1 MCLNADVVPFVSLGS
16 QDFLYIV
23 CEGIWD
29 CQGDNCCCVP
39 FCCLGSCSLL
49 LPVPSHYMEGCL
61 TVAMVPSV
69 SLVSIPFLLPL
80 LTTEGTDYCG
90 ASYPLTL
97 HLRVPNTKAP
107 LFALFNVQWH
117 LFLFLCSVDST
128 HFPCIQWWMSFTQD
142 LCTRIK
148 WTTTIHHENI
158 LSLQSLVVC
167 FIWIT
172 AITFFWEYLHAK
184 FQCLRPFYFN

>member
-16 QDFLYIV
+16 QASFYII

-39 FCCLGSCSLL
+39 FCCLGSCSPPTSSSAALHGRVL
-49 LPVPSHYMEGCL
+49 A

-90 ASYPLTL
+90 ASYPSHYTL
-97 HLRVPNTKAP
+97 GSRH
-107 LFALFNVQWH
+107 
-117 LFLFLCSVDST
+117 
-128 HFPCIQWWMSFTQD
+128 
-142 LCTRIK
+142 
-148 WTTTIHHENI
+148 
-158 LSLQSLVVC
+158 
-167 FIWIT
+167 
-172 AITFFWEYLHAK
+172 
-184 FQCLRPFYFN
+184 

>member
-80 LTTEGTDYCG
+80 LTTEV
-90 ASYPLTL
+90 LTIVV
-97 HLRVPNTKAP
+97 HLILSHYTLGSRTLRP
-107 LFALFNVQWH
+107 LFLH
-117 LFLFLCSVDST
+117 FLMCS
-128 HFPCIQWWMSFTQD
+128 CICS
-142 LCTRIK
+142 
-148 WTTTIHHENI
+148 
-158 LSLQSLVVC
+158 SSSAV
-167 FIWIT
+167 
-172 AITFFWEYLHAK
+172 
-184 FQCLRPFYFN
+184 